1 MLKYF
6 RRTSIRVKDW
16 AKDFVKP
23 ALETRELTIPLV
35 VLSVACFLLWK
46 KNVLGWAEFGLNA
59 FTEILGI
66 IVTIVFVDQLI
77 RQQELRRTL
86 PLQAAAYEDVRIL
99 TTRII
104 QFWAGAFYQAV
115 PQSIPLI
122 LAKMLEPSLDFSVSP
137 TTPPSSVEQLFSL
150 ESINVIRLCL
160 DLDSQPNVAPP
171 RTWWEWLPQQEQEF
185 YSRAERILERHAA
198 NLEPEAYALVHQL
211 MNNFLHADT
220 GMRIIGTIKQYD
232 QQEGF
237 PRPHNLAAY
246 WGTTAEALETVVKLN
261 KWCIQK
267 KRFLEKN
274 GIVELRD
281 PILELNPETSSS
293 PRCMIDP
300 DKLIQSALAVQAYQ
314 EQLEKQKTSSK

>member
-1 MLKYF
+1 MLKYS
-6 RRTSIRVKDW
+6 RRTFGRVKDRV
-16 AKDFVKP
+16 KNVIKP
-23 ALETRELTIPLV
+23 ALETRELTIPLI
-35 VLSVACFLLWK
+35 VLSIVCFLLWK
-46 KNVLGWAEFGLNA
+46 KNVPGWTEFGLNA

-99 TTRII
+99 ATRII
-104 QFWAGAFYQAV
+104 QFWEGAFYQAV
-115 PQSIPLI
+115 PQPIPLVLVNI
-122 LAKMLEPSLDFSVSP
+122 IKASPDFPVSL
-137 TTPPSSVEQLFSL
+137 TTPPLSTEQLFSI
-150 ESINVIRLCL
+150 ESFNLIRLCL

-185 YSRAERILERHAA
+185 CSRAERILERHAA
-198 NLEPEAYALVHQL
+198 NLEPEAYILVHQL
-211 MNNFLHADT
+211 INNLLHADT
-220 GMRIIGTIKQYD
+220 GMRIMGAMRQFD
-232 QQEGF
+232 QQKGF

-267 KRFLEKN
+267 KYFLEKN
-274 GIVELRD
+274 GVVELRD
-281 PILELNPETSSS
+281 PILELNKRETSPS

-300 DKLIQSALAVQAYQ
+300 DKLLQSTLAVQAYR
-314 EQLEKQKTSSK
+314 EQLKQ